1 MICWLQDVQLGLELC
16 LQGVVVEVGVEVQ
29 QQVVEL
35 RLRGWVLR
43 VQVERLRGEWV
54 AGFCAA
60 LQGKG

>member
-1 MICWLQDVQLGLELC
+1 MQLGLELC

-29 QQVVEL
+29 QQVVGL

-54 AGFCAA
+54 AGFYAA